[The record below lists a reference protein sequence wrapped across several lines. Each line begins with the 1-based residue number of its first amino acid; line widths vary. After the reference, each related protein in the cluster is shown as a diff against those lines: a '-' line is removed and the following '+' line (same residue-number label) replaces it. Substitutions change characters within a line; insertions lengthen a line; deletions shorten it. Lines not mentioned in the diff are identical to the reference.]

1 MGARIVGYS
10 IALLFLV
17 SCSAFGQE
25 EAPVIHPSQEV
36 RVNDLPLRSAQS
48 ADSTAVLV
56 AALETIFHDP
66 GVCCGKNSAL
76 QDTGFSAS
84 PLKDLGAR
92 LAGKHYLS
100 DGRPMTVTAEYMSPD
115 SINPSQ
121 IIGPLTHQQAIL
133 MAWNSHLYVLYGAV
147 FDELLYPSGN
157 RDYVIHK
164 LLLLDTRYSDAR
176 REASFNRDT
185 DDWAKV
191 SGLLTLTA
199 AAH

>member
-1 MGARIVGYS
+1 MSARIVGCF
-10 IALLFLV
+10 IAGLILISCFAVGQDQNPLV
-17 SCSAFGQE
+17 
-25 EAPVIHPSQEV
+25 HPNQEV
-36 RVNDLPLRSAQS
+36 RVNDLPLHTAQS

-66 GVCCGKNSAL
+66 DVCCGKNSAL
-76 QDTGFSAS
+76 QDSGFSAG

-100 DGRPMTVTAEYMSPD
+100 DGRPITVTAEYLSPA

-121 IIGPLTHQQAIL
+121 IIGPLKHQQAVL
-133 MAWNSHLYVLYGAV
+133 MEWDSHLYVLYGAV

-164 LLLLDTRYSDAR
+164 LLLLDTRFSDAR
-176 REASFNRDT
+176 REASFNRES
-185 DDWAKV
+185 DDWTKV
-191 SGLLTLTA
+191 SGLLTLA
-199 AAH
+199 AAAR